1 MKTGGWSEVESYRDL
16 IKDKEVAVSLEQ
28 QSRMQLTDE
37 SLEEQI
43 KETFARHEAE
53 PQNVDLAKR
62 LGGLH
67 DQKEDLD
74 GAIRLVSIR
83 GRPNE

>member
-1 MKTGGWSEVESYRDL
+1 
-16 IKDKEVAVSLEQ
+16 
-28 QSRMQLTDE
+28 MQLTDE

-43 KETFARHEAE
+43 NETFARHEAE
-53 PQNVDLAKR
+53 PQNVDLPKR

-74 GAIRLVSIR
+74 GAIAW
-83 GRPNE
+83 